1 MWDYANLDE
10 KIAVK
15 GYGGEER
22 NNNHLSPEELEAY
35 VADKRNKRQAIL
47 DEKIRLRTEV
57 FLFHF
62 PSG

>member
-15 GYGGEER
+15 GYGGEES
-22 NNNHLSPEELEAY
+22 NTNHLSPEELEAY

-47 DEKIRLRTEV
+47 NEKN
-57 FLFHF
+57 
-62 PSG
+62 PSKD